1 MDDYYLKGIRL
12 EFHLLGK
19 WLQVEGDDLWYSTFV
34 ITLRLITKNSDSGG
48 KWKDRNVEESKQIKV
63 NRER

>member
-34 ITLRLITKNSDSGG
+34 ITLRLITKNRDSGG